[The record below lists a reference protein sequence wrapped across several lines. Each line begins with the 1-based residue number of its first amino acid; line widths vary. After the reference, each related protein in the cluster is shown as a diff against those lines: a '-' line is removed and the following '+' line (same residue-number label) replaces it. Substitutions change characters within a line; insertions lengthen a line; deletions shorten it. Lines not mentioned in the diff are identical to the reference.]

1 MQKTPSVNNFYE
13 KCTQA
18 VIFTADY
25 FNICYFRELESPPTE
40 AIQLGNLNVANN
52 QPHRGAHHPRVN
64 HDESSPI
71 VRLYTPTPLHI
82 HGSSTLR
89 PALRETPSCPSFGH
103 PVATPIAQH
112 RAPIPRAQHQVPVP
126 RAHDQESTPV
136 IHHRPP
142 IPIAQ
147 HGAPTPRAQH
157 QKPTPISHDQE
168 YPIAQ
173 YGAHTPRAQHQVPT
187 PRVQHQ
193 VPVPRAHD
201 QEYTPIAQ
209 HGAHTP
215 RAQHQVPTPRVQH
228 QVPAPRAHD
237 QEYTPVVHHHAS
249 TPIAQHGAHTP
260 RAQHRVPTP
269 IVQHEMQVSRAHDQE
284 YTPIV
289 QHGAPQHQVPN
300 PIAQHQWPYEID
312 QWRGPPEYSRQNYLA
327 TPPEPQRGYPPN
339 LYGSDRRC
347 FQFEDAVRIAEMTSQ
362 ENAIAVYKARCDEYR
377 ERDLMAT
384 IQSNSRNVAR
394 KYFGI

>member
-71 VRLYTPTPLHI
+71 VRLYAPTPLHI

-147 HGAPTPRAQH
+147 HGAHTPRAHH
-157 QKPTPISHDQE
+157 QVPTPISHDQE
-168 YPIAQ
+168 Y
-173 YGAHTPRAQHQVPT
+173 
-187 PRVQHQ
+187 
-193 VPVPRAHD
+193 
-201 QEYTPIAQ
+201 PIAQ

-237 QEYTPVVHHHAS
+237 QEYTPVV
-249 TPIAQHGAHTP
+249 QHGAHTP
-260 RAQHRVPTP
+260 RAQHQVPTP

-312 QWRGPPEYSRQNYLA
+312 QWRGPPEYSRQNYLPA
-327 TPPEPQRGYPPN
+327 PPEPQRGYPPN

>member
-1 MQKTPSVNNFYE
+1 MQKTPSVNNVYE

-147 HGAPTPRAQH
+147 HGA
-157 QKPTPISHDQE
+157 
-168 YPIAQ
+168 
-173 YGAHTPRAQHQVPT
+173 HTPRAQHQ
-187 PRVQHQ
+187 
-193 VPVPRAHD
+193 
-201 QEYTPIAQ
+201 
-209 HGAHTP
+209 
-215 RAQHQVPTPRVQH
+215 
-228 QVPAPRAHD
+228 
-237 QEYTPVVHHHAS
+237 
-249 TPIAQHGAHTP
+249 
-260 RAQHRVPTP
+260 VPTP